1 MQNYLLDE
9 DGFDSLKN
17 YIGFLGSLSPALE
30 EIKKYTELIARS
42 GHKMLLPPD
51 ALLLIKAGEANNL
64 AWQAIKTSVPMLGHA
79 CRRSIAD
86 ARLFIDEFR
95 VLTQGEQGLRLKI
108 ADIDP
113 MKFTLAKSPG
123 WDAGMPGDVG
133 DLMFE
138 VGRRLAQSEAVIQA
152 FKQAVISIGTT
163 LHNIFVRFIESLSI
177 HLCSCHE
184 PITKIES
191 YYAVGKIDLP
201 GMEHDPNRYYSQEE
215 RKQNARQYL
224 VRLNNMR
231 TTAASAV
238 DNLTDFCYRYQY
250 LLALSQCKLTS
261 NHPRSTWARSNAL
274 LTMAEGPL
282 LEVSDMSD
290 QLLVMSRKFV

>member
-9 DGFDSLKN
+9 DGFDSLKR
-17 YIGFLGSLSPALE
+17 YIDFLGSLSPALK
-30 EIKKYTELIARS
+30 EITNYTALIARS

-51 ALLLIKAGEANNL
+51 ALLLEKAGQANNL
-64 AWQAIKTSVPMLGHA
+64 AWQAIKISVPMLGSI
-79 CRRSIAD
+79 CRDSIVD

-95 VLTQGEQGLRLKI
+95 ALTQDEQVLRSKI

-113 MKFTLAKSPG
+113 MKFTLAKLPG
-123 WDAGMPGDVG
+123 WGAGMPGGVG
-133 DLMFE
+133 DLMIE
-138 VGRRLAQSEAVIQA
+138 VGRRLAQSETAIKA
-152 FKQAVISIGTT
+152 FEQAVISIGTT

-201 GMEHDPNRYYSQEE
+201 DMEHDPNRNYSQEE
-215 RKQNARQYL
+215 RKQNARLYL
-224 VRLNNMR
+224 ARLNNIR
-231 TTAASAV
+231 ASAASAV
-238 DNLTDFCYRYQY
+238 DNLTDFCYRLQY
-250 LLALSQCKLTS
+250 LLALSQSKLTN
-261 NHPRSTWARSNAL
+261 NHPSSTWARSNAL

-290 QLLVMSRKFV
+290 QLLVMSGKLV